1 MRCWASSPTKPWPG
15 AWAAQSKRSKPG
27 GNGWEYLHPGWNE
40 ILTET
45 TFFAKGGPVAMTI
58 TFVPKPDGK
67 VSEAA
72 FSLMGLREFRLHRL
86 P

>member
-1 MRCWASSPTKPWPG
+1 
-15 AWAAQSKRSKPG
+15 
-27 GNGWEYLHPGWNE
+27 
-40 ILTET
+40 
-45 TFFAKGGPVAMTI
+45 MTI